1 MVTNPIAVIV
11 GSGGQDGLL
20 LTDKLKSLG
29 YSVVGLIKDAIDIT
43 NPGSV
48 NKFISDVRPK
58 EVYFLAAYHHSSED
72 APENEGE
79 LFRKSF
85 DVHAVAAINFL
96 DAIANFS
103 PESRFFYASSCLVF
117 EASEDQMQ
125 TEVTELRPESP
136 YAISKVAGMNACHF
150 YRSKKGVFA
159 SIGILYNHESPIRSI
174 RFVTRKIA
182 EAAARIAQ
190 EREGALVLGNLE
202 AKVDWGYAPDYVDA
216 MHRVLQLDTPKDYI
230 VATGESHAVR
240 DFAYL
245 AFKHVG
251 LNYLDYVSEKPNT
264 LSRNNFSRIGDST
277 RLQLATGWIPSVSF
291 EEMVTIMVD
300 SELAFQRSS
309 PTINVF
315 DN

>member
-1 MVTNPIAVIV
+1 MANPIAVVV

-20 LTDKLKSLG
+20 LTDKLRSLG

-43 NPGSV
+43 NSGNV

-72 APENEGE
+72 TPENEGE

-85 DVHAVAAINFL
+85 NVHAIAAINFL

-117 EASEDQMQ
+117 EASGDRLQ
-125 TEVTELRPESP
+125 TEDTELHPESP
-136 YAISKVAGMNACHF
+136 YAISKAAGMNACHY

-159 SIGILYNHESPIRSI
+159 SIGILYNHESPIRNP

-182 EAAARIAQ
+182 EAAARIAR
-190 EREGALVLGNLE
+190 EREGTLVLGNLE

-216 MHRVLQLDTPKDYI
+216 MYQILQLGIPQDFI
-230 VATGESHAVR
+230 VATGVAHTVR
-240 DFAYL
+240 EFASL

-251 LNYLDYVSEKPNT
+251 LNYLDYVSEKPST

-300 SELAFQRSS
+300 SAIVNKFSS
-309 PTINVF
+309 ETMQMK
-315 DN
+315 DW